1 MSPPDNIAPSL
12 LIVNLFRSR
21 FLGCHATFEGCGGG
35 SKNFNI
41 DLREVA
47 FGTHLRKHLRLL
59 VGYCQTSVTGSH
71 ARLDHNVN
79 SESTWSL
86 ETSIPQDFSVIEILQ
101 NEKYITKSSKYS
113 TYDLYP
119 TGRFFHY
126 NRNLNYSAAIIT
138 IISTS

>member
-1 MSPPDNIAPSL
+1 M
-12 LIVNLFRSR
+12 
-21 FLGCHATFEGCGGG
+21 T
-35 SKNFNI
+35 
-41 DLREVA
+41 

-59 VGYCQTSVTGSH
+59 VGYCETSVTGSH

-86 ETSIPQDFSVIEILQ
+86 ETSIPQDFSIIEILQ
-101 NEKYITKSSKYS
+101 NEKYMTKSSKYS

-119 TGRFFHY
+119 TRRFFHY

-138 IISTS
+138 IISTSKGVNDLLALFRPHFYLTIRLRDRVFYEQIVNEAQPS